1 MKKGDSAILLFSMC
15 GFTTEEEYTVI
26 DVSDGAVTL
35 NTSEDKDEC
44 FRFDRKTG
52 KCLNDKDFA
61 GASRALKI

>member
-15 GFTTEEEYTVI
+15 GFTTEEKYTVI

-35 NTSEDKDEC
+35 DTSEDDDKC
-44 FRFDRKTG
+44 FRFDIKTG
-52 KCLNDKDFA
+52 KCLNDENFL